1 MIFYRSWSPVKAL
14 SFDLDDTLYDNW
26 PHIHRAEQWLMDYLK
41 SEVHATAHLTT
52 IQWQQYKRRVIK
64 NNPELKG
71 DVSACRKAW
80 LRLAFVEHGLE
91 QVAASHLAEQI
102 FQQFLAVRSDFVVP
116 LTSLALLQQLASRYR
131 LVAITNGNVD
141 IFQIGLGGLFELEL
155 KAGGKFSAKP
165 AADMYHYASQ
175 QLQLAP
181 QQIAHVG
188 DHCITDVAG
197 ATKAGYRSIWL
208 NQNSQQ
214 PRKLTALPDIEISQ
228 LAQLQYLL

>member
-1 MIFYRSWSPVKAL
+1 MIFYRSWSPVQAL

-26 PHIHRAEQWLMDYLK
+26 PYIMRAEQWLIDYLK
-41 SEVHATAHLTT
+41 DQVHVTAHLTAS
-52 IQWQQYKRRVIK
+52 QWQGYKRQVIK
-64 NNPELKG
+64 RKPELKG
-71 DVSACRKAW
+71 DVSACRVAW
-80 LRLAFVEHGLE
+80 LSLAFTEHGMAE
-91 QVAASHLAEQI
+91 AEASNLAENI
-102 FQQFLAVRSDFVVP
+102 FQEFLAVRSDFVVP
-116 LTSLALLQQLASRYR
+116 AESLTLLQNLAKRYR

-141 IFQIGLGGLFELEL
+141 IAKIGLGGLFELEL
-155 KAGGKFSAKP
+155 KAGGEFKAKP
-165 AADMYHYASQ
+165 AADMYLYACQ

-214 PRKLTALPDIEISQ
+214 ARKLQALPDIEISQ
-228 LAQLQYLL
+228 LAQLQHLL